1 MEPIID
7 RGLNLSEPETLTQQ
21 ELDAFNTHY
30 TTWDG
35 RPHVGLNFWPEQGR
49 PDILKRYRLFARYLG
64 VAPKTALTQETV
76 TRVIANANHIAA
88 QCFGTCMFYSLL
100 GFEAGVRY
108 PVSGAQ
114 RTGYSREMI
123 VEGLGISCMYS
134 STRGMETIAFALKDY
149 PWIEPEQ
156 PPAWRNGWAPD
167 HEAFVSGLDFST
179 PSMSSREVTLLEDWY
194 DRNVGEVPRFI
205 RFMARHNSELLKA
218 YRNRYENLLKL
229 LPKQVM
235 PTTLIYIHSIFHNWG
250 ALRQNVML
258 ARNWGVTYDELMN
271 ALWAAAVYYEI
282 DSGVDEI
289 HRAVGDIVD
298 NWEGRAPA
306 EHTEPGGVG

>member
-1 MEPIID
+1 MESIID
-7 RGLNLSEPETLTQQ
+7 RGLNLSDPEHLTQA

-35 RPHVGLNFWPEQGR
+35 RPHVGLNFWADNNR

-64 VAPKTALTQETV
+64 VAPKTALTKETV
-76 TRVIANANHIAA
+76 GKVLANANHIAA
-88 QCFGTCMFYSLL
+88 QCFGTCMYYSLL

-108 PVSGAQ
+108 PINGAQ
-114 RTGYSREMI
+114 QTGYSRDLI

-134 STRGMETIAFALKDY
+134 STRGMETIALALKDY
-149 PWIEPEQ
+149 RWIEPAQ
-156 PPAWRNGWAPD
+156 PPAWRNGWAFD
-167 HEAFVSGLDFST
+167 FGVFNSGLDFSQ
-179 PSMSSREVTLLEDWY
+179 PSLSSREVTLLEDWY

-229 LPKQVM
+229 LPKQAM
-235 PTTLIYIHSIFHNWG
+235 PTTLIYIHSILKNWR
-250 ALRQNVML
+250 AMRENVLL
-258 ARNWGVTYDELMN
+258 AKHWGVTYDELMN

-282 DSGVDEI
+282 DSGAEEI
-289 HRAVGDIVD
+289 YRVVGDILD
-298 NWEGRAPA
+298 SWDGALPESRG
-306 EHTEPGGVG
+306 EPGGVG